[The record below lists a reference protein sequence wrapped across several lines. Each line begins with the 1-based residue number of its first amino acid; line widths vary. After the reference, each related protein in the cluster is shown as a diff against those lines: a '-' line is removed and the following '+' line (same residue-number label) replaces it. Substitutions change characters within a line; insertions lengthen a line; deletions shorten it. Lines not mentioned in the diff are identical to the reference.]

1 MVAAVRRQTVLHHM
15 LARRIL
21 TAITRLMGLDIA
33 AIVPKDFRGTRTC
46 KGLVDAK
53 ILMSASM
60 EVHAHIAASTRRAVS
75 NVLAHQG

>member
-1 MVAAVRRQTVLHHM
+1 MVAAVRRQAALHHM

-33 AIVPKDFRGTRTC
+33 AIVPTGFRGTRTC

-53 ILMSASM
+53 ISMSASL
-60 EVHAHIAASTRRAVS
+60 EIHAHIAAST
-75 NVLAHQG
+75 